1 MVADDVSVNRTIV
14 EALLE
19 AEGATVSV
27 ATNGAEAVDAVLRCG
42 SEPFDIVLMDLEMPE
57 MDGRQA
63 TRRIRDSFPTLPII
77 GLTAHASDSEREKS
91 LASGMNDQLVKPVMP
106 EDLVAAILRCM
117 ASGLPTVSAGK

>member
-42 SEPFDIVLMDLEMPE
+42 SEQFDIVLMDLEMPE